1 LKKGINSRAKN
12 KSVQNKYEYKKVRYN
27 FPNQTMDYNNNGQID
42 AGDFRQFGQQQA
54 GLPGMMAGQ
63 MVFSQLD
70 ANHDGKLSAS
80 DAMLLASGQQQQQ
93 QNGGGMQ
100 DMMGMMGGQQ
110 MGGYAQQM
118 GGYGQQ
124 MGGYGQQ
131 MGGYGQQGGY
141 GGGYY

>member
-1 LKKGINSRAKN
+1 
-12 KSVQNKYEYKKVRYN
+12 
-27 FPNQTMDYNNNGQID
+27 MDYNNNGQID